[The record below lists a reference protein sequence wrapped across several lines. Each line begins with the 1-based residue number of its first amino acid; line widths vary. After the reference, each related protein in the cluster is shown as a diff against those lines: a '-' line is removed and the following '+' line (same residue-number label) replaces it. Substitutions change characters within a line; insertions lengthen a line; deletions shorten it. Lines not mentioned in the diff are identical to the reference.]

1 MGNINNVGNY
11 DYFQNYNLGSD
22 YNFNDEAVKGIL
34 ESKPANLGLGWETVA
49 LTDFG
54 VDIDLFDNKLS
65 IVADYYIKNTSDI
78 LLGYNVPVETGIW
91 SAPSQNIGK
100 VKNTGFEMALT
111 YRGNVGD
118 LKYTVTGNIAT
129 NKNKVVDL
137 AGSDDIISNGGD
149 KIRFILREGEPIG
162 SFYGYKTDGL
172 YTQEEIDAGRFYTF
186 GRIPNAGDIKYVPQR
201 EDVKYYGDLE
211 ANEDKSHA
219 AISGE
224 DRTIIGKEV
233 PDFTYGVNLNLQW
246 KNFELSVFGQGV
258 SGTMTAFESEQISA
272 FMLNANP
279 REFHRGRWTQ
289 ENPNPRAIY
298 PRIYGGHS
306 LDDYNQYFSD
316 YQLFDSDYFRIKSIS
331 LGYMVPINVVK
342 SWGLSSLKLFVTGE
356 NLFTLRADD
365 KMKDFDPESPSGRG
379 LSYLGSKSVAF
390 GVNVSF

>member
-1 MGNINNVGNY
+1 MQ
-11 DYFQNYNLGSD
+11 DAS
-22 YNFNDEAVKGIL
+22 
-34 ESKPANLGLGWETVA
+34 
-49 LTDFG
+49 
-54 VDIDLFDNKLS
+54 
-65 IVADYYIKNTSDI
+65 I
-78 LLGYNVPVETGIW
+78 LLVVFLMPV
-91 SAPSQNIGK
+91 
-100 VKNTGFEMALT
+100 
-111 YRGNVGD
+111 
-118 LKYTVTGNIAT
+118 
-129 NKNKVVDL
+129 
-137 AGSDDIISNGGD
+137 IS
-149 KIRFILREGEPIG
+149 
-162 SFYGYKTDGL
+162 
-172 YTQEEIDAGRFYTF
+172 
-186 GRIPNAGDIKYVPQR
+186 
-201 EDVKYYGDLE
+201 
-211 ANEDKSHA
+211 
-219 AISGE
+219 
-224 DRTIIGKEV
+224 IIGKDV

>member
-1 MGNINNVGNY
+1 MSVI
-11 DYFQNYNLGSD
+11 
-22 YNFNDEAVKGIL
+22 
-34 ESKPANLGLGWETVA
+34 
-49 LTDFG
+49 
-54 VDIDLFDNKLS
+54 
-65 IVADYYIKNTSDI
+65 
-78 LLGYNVPVETGIW
+78 
-91 SAPSQNIGK
+91 
-100 VKNTGFEMALT
+100 
-111 YRGNVGD
+111 

-224 DRTIIGKEV
+224 DRTIIGKDV

-246 KNFELSVFGQGV
+246 KNFWNYLYLGQGV

-279 REFHRGRWTQ
+279 REFHRG
-289 ENPNPRAIY
+289 P
-298 PRIYGGHS
+298 
-306 LDDYNQYFSD
+306 LDT
-316 YQLFDSDYFRIKSIS
+316 RKS
-331 LGYMVPINVVK
+331 
-342 SWGLSSLKLFVTGE
+342 
-356 NLFTLRADD
+356 
-365 KMKDFDPESPSGRG
+365 
-379 LSYLGSKSVAF
+379 
-390 GVNVSF
+390 